1 MIAAVIGIA
10 CLLSWLGAGL
20 ATLTYLAYA
29 KGIHINGPLHSLSI
43 IVIWPIYLIF
53 TP

>member
-1 MIAAVIGIA
+1 MITLIIAVA

-20 ATLTYLAYA
+20 ATLIYIAYV
-29 KGIHINGPLHSLSI
+29 KETQINGPLHSLSI
-43 IVIWPIYLIF
+43 ILVWPLYLIF